1 MLNNPEEIIR
11 NPGERDQESFA
22 FLYNTYGE
30 KIYNLAYRMTG
41 NQADAE
47 DITQET
53 FFQAYRHIGTFREKS
68 QIYTW
73 LYAIA
78 KNLCYRFFQRQKKNS
93 FASYDALILEASK
106 AEISAKI
113 AASEKQQ
120 LIGQVKDGCLTGL
133 LRCLSFYQRI
143 AFILH
148 ILLHL
153 PVRDVSKI
161 LNKSEGATKVLI
173 HRARLNLKT
182 FLCRNCSLYD
192 SANSC
197 HCEDLLGF
205 SLKQGW
211 IMRPVEPEHASSA
224 LDLRRIE
231 EEIQSIRE
239 VIELYSSLE
248 DANPSDALNRRI
260 QELVRGQEWLV
271 LSDKKV

>member
-1 MLNNPEEIIR
+1 MLNNPEEFNQDLR
-11 NPGERDQESFA
+11 ERDQESFA
-22 FLYNTYGE
+22 FLYNAYGE

-53 FFQAYRHIGTFREKS
+53 FLQAYRHIGTFREKS

-73 LYAIA
+73 IHAIA
-78 KNLCYRFFQRQKKNS
+78 KNLCYRFFERQKKNS
-93 FASYDALILEASK
+93 FASYEALIFEASK
-106 AEISAKI
+106 TEISAEI
-113 AASEKQQ
+113 NASEKQQ

-173 HRARLNLKT
+173 HRARLNLKL
-182 FLCRNCSLYD
+182 FLCKNCSLYD
-192 SANSC
+192 PANPC
-197 HCEDLLGF
+197 RCEDLLGF

-211 IMRPVEPEHASSA
+211 ITQLLEPEHANSQ
-224 LDLRRIE
+224 LDLHRIE
-231 EEIQSIRE
+231 EEIKSIRE
-239 VIELYSSLE
+239 VIEIYSSLD
-248 DANPSDALNRRI
+248 DANPSDALNRQL
-260 QELVRGQEWLV
+260 QELVRCQEWLI

>member
-1 MLNNPEEIIR
+1 MLNNPEEFIR
-11 NPGERDQESFA
+11 NLGERDQESFT
-22 FLYNTYGE
+22 FLYNAYGE

-53 FFQAYRHIGTFREKS
+53 FLQAYRHIGTFREKS

-73 LYAIA
+73 IYAIA

-93 FASYDALILEASK
+93 FASYEALIFEASK
-106 AEISAKI
+106 AEISAEI
-113 AASEKQQ
+113 TASEKQQ
-120 LIGQVKDGCLTGL
+120 LISQVKDGCLTGL

-173 HRARLNLKT
+173 HRARLNLKI

-211 IMRPVEPEHASSA
+211 IMRPFEPEHASSH

-231 EEIQSIRE
+231 EEIKSIRE
-239 VIELYSSLE
+239 VIELYSSL
-248 DANPSDALNRRI
+248 DNANLSDELNHRI
-260 QELVRGQEWLV
+260 RELVRCQEWLI

>member
-1 MLNNPEEIIR
+1 MLNNPAKFIR
-11 NPGERDQESFA
+11 NLGERDPENFTL
-22 FLYNTYGE
+22 LYAAYGK

-41 NQADAE
+41 NQDDAE

-53 FFQAYRHIGTFREKS
+53 FLQAYRNIGTFHEKS

-73 LYAIA
+73 IYAIA
-78 KNLCYRFFQRQKKNS
+78 KNLCYRIFQRQKNS
-93 FASYDALILEASK
+93 FAFYEALICEASK
-106 AEISAKI
+106 TEIPAGI
-113 AASEKQQ
+113 PASEKQQ

-173 HRARLNLKT
+173 HRARLNLKI
-182 FLCRNCSLYD
+182 FLCKNCSLYD
-192 SANSC
+192 SENPC
-197 HCEDLLGF
+197 QCKNLLGF

-211 IMRPVEPEHASSA
+211 IMRPSDLERAGSP

-231 EEIQSIRE
+231 EEIKSFRE
-239 VIELYSSLE
+239 VIDLYSSLD
-248 DANPSDALNRRI
+248 DANLSDELNRQI
-260 QELVRGQEWLV
+260 QELVRNQDG
-271 LSDKKV
+271 

>member
-1 MLNNPEEIIR
+1 
-11 NPGERDQESFA
+11 
-22 FLYNTYGE
+22 
-30 KIYNLAYRMTG
+30 MTG

-53 FFQAYRHIGTFREKS
+53 FLLAYRHIGTFREES

-173 HRARLNLKT
+173 HRARLNLKI
-182 FLCRNCSLYD
+182 FLCKNCSLYD
-192 SANSC
+192 AANSC

-211 IMRPVEPEHASSA
+211 IIRSVEPEHTGSA

-231 EEIQSIRE
+231 EEIKSIRE
-239 VIELYSSLE
+239 VIELYSSLK
-248 DANPSDALNRRI
+248 DANPSEELNRRI
-260 QELVRGQEWLV
+260 QELVRGQDWLI